1 MKNEDIYKAA
11 LHLVGE
17 LNSEQTSWNA
27 DYLERSGYLLAMV
40 CRQCEPVENLYR
52 AANGQE
58 AVTLPD
64 QLCYLMTVTFPL
76 SPPLS
81 TAAAFGLAALLVAVI
96 SVIVWSV
103 VGSLPQTMTVKGV
116 TVGGNVINCY
126 ECVENANTNL
136 IGCKANITLPDGRNI
151 SGKVEAVSQ
160 NPYSQ
165 EEIRAEISEDWLA
178 DNVLDGNYSYE
189 VRVIAE
195 EDIPSNMLATVII
208 TTAEM
213 KPIQFILD

>member
-1 MKNEDIYKAA
+1 MGGDNNNNAGIESEEWGKANCILEDEKVDKQSIFRMES
-11 LHLVGE
+11 LDRVE
-17 LNSEQTSWNA
+17 SPEQLDAYIKVSHPKVW
-27 DYLERSGYLLAMV
+27 LIM
-40 CRQCEPVENLYR
+40 
-52 AANGQE
+52 
-58 AVTLPD
+58 
-64 QLCYLMTVTFPL
+64 
-76 SPPLS
+76 
-81 TAAAFGLAALLVAVI
+81 AALLVAVI

-136 IGCKANITLPDGRNI
+136 IGCKANITLPDGRSI

-213 KPIQFILD
+213 KPIQFILN

>member
-1 MKNEDIYKAA
+1 MDKQSIFRRESLDR
-11 LHLVGE
+11 VE
-17 LNSEQTSWNA
+17 SPEQLDAYIKVSHPKVW
-27 DYLERSGYLLAMV
+27 LIM
-40 CRQCEPVENLYR
+40 
-52 AANGQE
+52 
-58 AVTLPD
+58 
-64 QLCYLMTVTFPL
+64 
-76 SPPLS
+76 
-81 TAAAFGLAALLVAVI
+81 AALLVAVI

-103 VGSLPQTMTVKGV
+103 VGSLPQTMTVKGI
-116 TVGGNVINCY
+116 TVGSNVINCY

-136 IGCKANITLPDGRNI
+136 IGCKANITLPDGRSI

-213 KPIQFILD
+213 KPIQFILN

>member
-1 MKNEDIYKAA
+1 MDKQSIFRRESLDR
-11 LHLVGE
+11 VE
-17 LNSEQTSWNA
+17 SPEQLDAYIKVSHPKVW
-27 DYLERSGYLLAMV
+27 LIM
-40 CRQCEPVENLYR
+40 
-52 AANGQE
+52 
-58 AVTLPD
+58 
-64 QLCYLMTVTFPL
+64 
-76 SPPLS
+76 
-81 TAAAFGLAALLVAVI
+81 AALLVAVI

-136 IGCKANITLPDGRNI
+136 IGCKANITLPDGRSI

-178 DNVLDGNYSYE
+178 DNVLDGNSYHYNSRNETNSIYFGLGACYEKEKKKNYSSGYYADGSPGMWCSKSCYDSC
-189 VRVIAE
+189 VSWQV
-195 EDIPSNMLATVII
+195 V
-208 TTAEM
+208 TA
-213 KPIQFILD
+213 

>member
-1 MKNEDIYKAA
+1 MDKQSIFRRESLDR
-11 LHLVGE
+11 VE
-17 LNSEQTSWNA
+17 SPEQL
-27 DYLERSGYLLAMV
+27 D
-40 CRQCEPVENLYR
+40 
-52 AANGQE
+52 
-58 AVTLPD
+58 
-64 QLCYLMTVTFPL
+64 
-76 SPPLS
+76 
-81 TAAAFGLAALLVAVI
+81 AFIKVSHPKVWLIMAALLVAVI

-136 IGCKANITLPDGRNI
+136 IGCKANITLPDG
-151 SGKVEAVSQ
+151 
-160 NPYSQ
+160 
-165 EEIRAEISEDWLA
+165 
-178 DNVLDGNYSYE
+178 NYSYE

-213 KPIQFILD
+213 KPIQFILN

>member
-1 MKNEDIYKAA
+1 MVNYGGTSGGSNICDCMERCRKSSTDDD
-11 LHLVGE
+11 
-17 LNSEQTSWNA
+17 SE
-27 DYLERSGYLLAMV
+27 
-40 CRQCEPVENLYR
+40 
-52 AANGQE
+52 
-58 AVTLPD
+58 
-64 QLCYLMTVTFPL
+64 
-76 SPPLS
+76 
-81 TAAAFGLAALLVAVI
+81 
-96 SVIVWSV
+96 
-103 VGSLPQTMTVKGV
+103 
-116 TVGGNVINCY
+116 
-126 ECVENANTNL
+126 ENANTNL

-213 KPIQFILD
+213 KPIQFILN

>member
-1 MKNEDIYKAA
+1 MDKQSIFRRESLDR
-11 LHLVGE
+11 VE
-17 LNSEQTSWNA
+17 SPEQLDAYIKVSHPKVW
-27 DYLERSGYLLAMV
+27 LIM
-40 CRQCEPVENLYR
+40 
-52 AANGQE
+52 
-58 AVTLPD
+58 
-64 QLCYLMTVTFPL
+64 
-76 SPPLS
+76 
-81 TAAAFGLAALLVAVI
+81 AALLVAVI

-116 TVGGNVINCY
+116 TVG
-126 ECVENANTNL
+126 
-136 IGCKANITLPDGRNI
+136 CKANITLPDGRSI

-195 EDIPSNMLATVII
+195 EDIPPNMLATVII

-213 KPIQFILD
+213 KPIQFILN

>member
-1 MKNEDIYKAA
+1 MDKQSIFRRESLDR
-11 LHLVGE
+11 VE
-17 LNSEQTSWNA
+17 SPEQLDAYIKVSHPKVW
-27 DYLERSGYLLAMV
+27 LIM
-40 CRQCEPVENLYR
+40 
-52 AANGQE
+52 
-58 AVTLPD
+58 
-64 QLCYLMTVTFPL
+64 
-76 SPPLS
+76 
-81 TAAAFGLAALLVAVI
+81 AALLVAVI

-136 IGCKANITLPDGRNI
+136 IGCKANITLPDGRSI

-178 DNVLDGNYSYE
+178 DNVLAGNSYHYNSRNETNSIYFGLGACYEKEKKKNYSSGYYADGSPGMWCSKSCYDSC
-189 VRVIAE
+189 VSWQV
-195 EDIPSNMLATVII
+195 V
-208 TTAEM
+208 TA
-213 KPIQFILD
+213 

>member
-1 MKNEDIYKAA
+1 MDKQSIFRRESLDR
-11 LHLVGE
+11 VE
-17 LNSEQTSWNA
+17 SPEQLDAYIKVSHPKVW
-27 DYLERSGYLLAMV
+27 LIM
-40 CRQCEPVENLYR
+40 
-52 AANGQE
+52 
-58 AVTLPD
+58 
-64 QLCYLMTVTFPL
+64 
-76 SPPLS
+76 
-81 TAAAFGLAALLVAVI
+81 AALL
-96 SVIVWSV
+96 VWSV

-195 EDIPSNMLATVII
+195 EDITPNMLATVII

-213 KPIQFILD
+213 KPIQFILN

>member
-1 MKNEDIYKAA
+1 MDKQNIFRRESLDR
-11 LHLVGE
+11 VE
-17 LNSEQTSWNA
+17 SPEQLDAYIKVSHPKVW
-27 DYLERSGYLLAMV
+27 LIM
-40 CRQCEPVENLYR
+40 
-52 AANGQE
+52 
-58 AVTLPD
+58 
-64 QLCYLMTVTFPL
+64 
-76 SPPLS
+76 
-81 TAAAFGLAALLVAVI
+81 AALLVAVI

-165 EEIRAEISEDWLA
+165 EEIRAEISEDWFA
-178 DNVLDGNYSYE
+178 DNVLDGNYSYDISARISSCEYE

-195 EDIPSNMLATVII
+195 EDITPNMLATVII

>member
-1 MKNEDIYKAA
+1 MDKQNIFRRESLDR
-11 LHLVGE
+11 VE
-17 LNSEQTSWNA
+17 SPEQLDAYIKVSHPKVW
-27 DYLERSGYLLAMV
+27 LIM
-40 CRQCEPVENLYR
+40 
-52 AANGQE
+52 
-58 AVTLPD
+58 
-64 QLCYLMTVTFPL
+64 
-76 SPPLS
+76 
-81 TAAAFGLAALLVAVI
+81 AALLVAVI

-165 EEIRAEISEDWLA
+165 EEIRAEISEDWFA
-178 DNVLDGNYSYE
+178 DNVLDGNTAHIQCIRDKRKRSSFAIFITRCDNTTVFHIINIISVIYE
-189 VRVIAE
+189 
-195 EDIPSNMLATVII
+195 II
-208 TTAEM
+208 SQE
-213 KPIQFILD
+213 LLVV

>member
-1 MKNEDIYKAA
+1 MDKQSIFRRESLDR
-11 LHLVGE
+11 VE
-17 LNSEQTSWNA
+17 SPEQLDAYIKVSHPKVW
-27 DYLERSGYLLAMV
+27 LIM
-40 CRQCEPVENLYR
+40 
-52 AANGQE
+52 
-58 AVTLPD
+58 
-64 QLCYLMTVTFPL
+64 
-76 SPPLS
+76 
-81 TAAAFGLAALLVAVI
+81 AALLVAVI

-103 VGSLPQTMTVKGV
+103 VGSLPQTMTVTGV

-126 ECVENANTNL
+126 ACV
-136 IGCKANITLPDGRNI
+136 ANITLPDGRNI

-195 EDIPSNMLATVII
+195 EDIPPNMLATVII

-213 KPIQFILD
+213 KPIQFILN

>member
-1 MKNEDIYKAA
+1 MDKQSIFRRESLDR
-11 LHLVGE
+11 VE
-17 LNSEQTSWNA
+17 SPEQLDAYIKVSHPKVW
-27 DYLERSGYLLAMV
+27 LIM
-40 CRQCEPVENLYR
+40 
-52 AANGQE
+52 
-58 AVTLPD
+58 
-64 QLCYLMTVTFPL
+64 
-76 SPPLS
+76 
-81 TAAAFGLAALLVAVI
+81 AALLVAVI

-189 VRVIAE
+189 VRVIA
-195 EDIPSNMLATVII
+195 
-208 TTAEM
+208 
-213 KPIQFILD
+213 

>member
-1 MKNEDIYKAA
+1 MDKQNIFRRESLDR
-11 LHLVGE
+11 VE
-17 LNSEQTSWNA
+17 SPEQLDAYIKVSHPKVW
-27 DYLERSGYLLAMV
+27 LIM
-40 CRQCEPVENLYR
+40 
-52 AANGQE
+52 
-58 AVTLPD
+58 
-64 QLCYLMTVTFPL
+64 
-76 SPPLS
+76 
-81 TAAAFGLAALLVAVI
+81 AALLVAVI

-160 NPYSQ
+160 NPYS
-165 EEIRAEISEDWLA
+165 EDWFA

-195 EDIPSNMLATVII
+195 EDITPNMLATVII

>member
-1 MKNEDIYKAA
+1 MDKQSIFRRESLDRVESPEQLDAYIKVS
-11 LHLVGE
+11 HLKVW
-17 LNSEQTSWNA
+17 LI
-27 DYLERSGYLLAMV
+27 M
-40 CRQCEPVENLYR
+40 
-52 AANGQE
+52 
-58 AVTLPD
+58 
-64 QLCYLMTVTFPL
+64 
-76 SPPLS
+76 
-81 TAAAFGLAALLVAVI
+81 AALLVAVI

-103 VGSLPQTMTVKGV
+103 VGSLPLTMTVKGV

-136 IGCKANITLPDGRNI
+136 IGCKANITLPDGRSI

-213 KPIQFILD
+213 KPIQFILN